1 MFAVLFKW
9 CTLHCNDLKTCVKRF
24 TLMPFDL
31 AMSLSSLFQW
41 KSSLTQS
48 NFLSSLNEKP
58 FTARRSTCSCLISA
72 YAPRKNGMSV
82 WRKCSI
88 FLSVK
93 KNQPFNISFLKHSTK
108 DNAYVEWMMIFTKI
122 ECRFRSDGILH
133 CFRKKI

>member
-1 MFAVLFKW
+1 
-9 CTLHCNDLKTCVKRF
+9 
-24 TLMPFDL
+24 
-31 AMSLSSLFQW
+31 
-41 KSSLTQS
+41 
-48 NFLSSLNEKP
+48 
-58 FTARRSTCSCLISA
+58 
-72 YAPRKNGMSV
+72 MSV

-133 CFRKKI
+133 CFRNKNITL